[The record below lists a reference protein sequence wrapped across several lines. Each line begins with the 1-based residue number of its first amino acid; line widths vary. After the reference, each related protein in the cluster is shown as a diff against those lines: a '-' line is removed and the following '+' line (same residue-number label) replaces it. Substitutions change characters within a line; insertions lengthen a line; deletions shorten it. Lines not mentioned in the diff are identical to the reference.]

1 MREIRTFILF
11 FFLIIT
17 NIDYDQ
23 SLLFGEARS
32 VSLKKKSANKRLMSP
47 ITWNSE
53 VRVISACH
61 SQSSAWRANINLFLR

>member
-1 MREIRTFILF
+1 MREIRTFILY

-32 VSLKKKSANKRLMSP
+32 VSLKKNQGIKD
-47 ITWNSE
+47 
-53 VRVISACH
+53 
-61 SQSSAWRANINLFLR
+61 